1 MKRVLALLLVF
12 ACIIGLVGCSGSS
25 ATPAA
30 PASGQSSEAAS
41 QAPTQVKKGEFVMK
55 MGYGAAPGH
64 PIDLGAQEFKKL
76 VEERTNGRVE
86 VRLFPS
92 AQLGSERQTIE
103 GLQTGTFEGT
113 PTTTGPMGMFDN
125 KFMVFDLP
133 YIFSGYEAAD
143 KILDGEVGD
152 ELFAGLEEIGLVGLA
167 WWETGFRQLSN
178 NKREVVLPSDVAGL
192 KLRVMENE
200 VHMEFWKNLKTTPVA
215 MGFGEIYMACKSGT
229 VDGQDN
235 PISLYV
241 SNKFYEVQ
249 NYVTMTDYVYSP
261 VPVLVSK
268 IWWDTLPED
277 IQKILKDTAYEV
289 RIMQREA
296 VRSMDEEYIKTA
308 EANGTKVTR
317 LTEEQKA
324 VWKEEALKIYPQF
337 EEKIGKDLM
346 NKVLELSWGK

>member
-1 MKRVLALLLVF
+1 MRRALALLLVITCV
-12 ACIIGLVGCSGSS
+12 ALSLAGCGGSS
-25 ATPAA
+25 APAPTPGQSGADSSGGA
-30 PASGQSSEAAS
+30 PAE
-41 QAPTQVKKGEFVMK
+41 VKKGEFVMK

-64 PIDLGAQEFKKL
+64 PIDLGSQEFKKL

-125 KFMVFDLP
+125 KFMLFDLP
-133 YIFSGYEAAD
+133 YMFRSYEAAD
-143 KILDGEVGD
+143 QVLDGEIGD

-178 NKREVVLPSDVAGL
+178 NKREVVTPADAAGL

-200 VHMEFWKNLKTTPVA
+200 VHMDFWKGLKTTPVA

-296 VRSMDEEYIKTA
+296 VRTMDEDYIKTA
-308 EANGTKVTR
+308 EANGTRVTR
-317 LTEEQKA
+317 LTEEQKG
-324 VWKEEALKIYPQF
+324 VWKEEALKVYPKF
-337 EEKIGKDLM
+337 EEKIGKDLLY
-346 NKVLELSWGK
+346 KAFEISWGK